1 MSQPVALVRWCD
13 PSGLNAIWGT
23 RSEVP
28 TMTPTTTSRALRTN
42 DDWWRIRDVPA
53 TEIHTFMTKS
63 PTFSHDLNL
72 VAEAHDL
79 VADR

>member
-1 MSQPVALVRWCD
+1 
-13 PSGLNAIWGT
+13 
-23 RSEVP
+23 
-28 TMTPTTTSRALRTN
+28 MTPTTTSRALRTN